1 MTLSK
6 AILMYRAK
14 HDMTMKQFAEA
25 CGVALQTIYNVE
37 AVGQKPSRLTR
48 AKIMLVLGDEYSID
62 KEDEGTE
69 DYR

>member
-25 CGVALQTIYNVE
+25 CGVTLQTIYNVE
-37 AVGQKPSRLTR
+37 TVGQKPSRLTR
-48 AKIMLVLGDEYSID
+48 TKIELVI
-62 KEDEGTE
+62 GTE
-69 DYR
+69 FEIDEDVEVDT